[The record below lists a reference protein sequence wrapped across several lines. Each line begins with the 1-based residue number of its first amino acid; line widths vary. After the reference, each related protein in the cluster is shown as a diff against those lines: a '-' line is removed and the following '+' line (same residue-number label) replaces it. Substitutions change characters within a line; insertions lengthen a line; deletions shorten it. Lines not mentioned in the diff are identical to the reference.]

1 MEQNEKVKYVFM
13 HDEKDK
19 ASRFN
24 YDGFRPT
31 VSHASILTAISRSM
45 IMTKN

>member
-19 ASRFN
+19 A
-24 YDGFRPT
+24 
-31 VSHASILTAISRSM
+31 AIVFYAE
-45 IMTKN
+45 MTKYNSL